1 MKTPTETKESR
12 QKRMRF
18 IWMKS
23 IQEAI
28 VDFLLIMGISVAV
41 LFFMFMLW

>member
-12 QKRMRF
+12 KKRMRY
-18 IWMKS
+18 IWVNS

-28 VDFLLIMGISVAV
+28 VDFLLIMGISIAV